1 MKIYERENFGGQMNE
16 LIDDCDNIMERYRM
30 SDCMSCQLI
39 DGHWLLY
46 EQPHYR
52 GRMIYLRP
60 GEYRSF
66 RDLGISGMRLM
77 SMKRIIDMC

>member
-1 MKIYERENFGGQMNE
+1 MNE
-16 LIDDCDNIMERYRM
+16 LIDDCDNIMERFRM